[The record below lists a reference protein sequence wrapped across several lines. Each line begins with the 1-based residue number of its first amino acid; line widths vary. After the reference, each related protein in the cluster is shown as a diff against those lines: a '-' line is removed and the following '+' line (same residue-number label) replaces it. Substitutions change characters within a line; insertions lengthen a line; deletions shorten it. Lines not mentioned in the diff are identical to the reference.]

1 MIYGLLNTPTIEDTR
16 QELKEKILES
26 FNFKKGTPLSKARDL
41 YKKSDFDIT
50 PKWKIDLALANEL
63 LNKGRI

>member
-1 MIYGLLNTPTIEDTR
+1 MIYGLLNTPTIEDIR
-16 QELKEKILES
+16 QELKEQILES
-26 FNFKKGTPLSKARDL
+26 FDFKKGTPISKVRDL
-41 YKKSDFDIT
+41 CKKSDFSVI